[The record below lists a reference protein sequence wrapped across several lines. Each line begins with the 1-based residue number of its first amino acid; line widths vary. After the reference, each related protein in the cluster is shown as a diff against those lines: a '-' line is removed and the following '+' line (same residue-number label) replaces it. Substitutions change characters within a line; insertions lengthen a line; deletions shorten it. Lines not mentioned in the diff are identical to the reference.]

1 MHLSKAVDLFLAEH
15 IASTRRTYMYTLY
28 ELRDFI
34 GPARPLDKIGPEHL
48 LEYAASLRDRPTLKS
63 AASFNKHIKTART
76 FFNWCIRVR
85 LLTESPAA
93 GLRLRPTPA
102 EVNRAKAMPDDT
114 YTSLVRY
121 CAALEITRPDH
132 RPLALVLF
140 LGDSGGRIGGAAGL
154 RWADVD
160 LSARCAV
167 VVEKGKPPRRVYFG
181 PDCAAALKRWRLH
194 QRQSSDL
201 FVFSA
206 TGGPI
211 KAAHLGQYFR
221 RLCQAAG
228 IGSWGPHSLRHRKG
242 YQLTDARIS
251 PAIAAQVL
259 GDSVEVFLKHYT
271 PKDEGRIRQTVE
283 ELAFQE
289 NAISVPTKIRRFGGE

>member
-93 GLRLRPTPA
+93 GLRLRPTPD
-102 EVNRAKAMPDDT
+102 EVDRAKAMPDEAFAR
-114 YTSLVRY
+114 LVTY
-121 CAALEITRPDH
+121 CAALEITRTDH
-132 RPLALVLF
+132 RPLALVLY
-140 LGDSGGRIGGAAGL
+140 LGDTGGRIGGAAGL
-154 RWADVD
+154 RWEAVD
-160 LSARCAV
+160 LMLRVAV
-167 VVEKGKPPRRVYFG
+167 VTEKGRPPRNVYFG
-181 PDCAAALKRWRLH
+181 PDCADALKRWRLH
-194 QRQSSDL
+194 QRQTDT
-201 FVFSA
+201 FVFSS
-206 TGGPI
+206 TGAPI
-211 KAAHLGQYFR
+211 KPPHLGQYFR
-221 RLCQAAG
+221 RLCLAAG

-242 YQLTDARIS
+242 YQLTDARVS

-259 GDSVEVFLKHYT
+259 GDSVDIFLKHYT
-271 PKDEGRIRQTVE
+271 PKDEGRVREAVE
-283 ELAFQE
+283 ELAFKE
-289 NAISVPTKIRRFGGE
+289 GSTVPSKIRRFGA